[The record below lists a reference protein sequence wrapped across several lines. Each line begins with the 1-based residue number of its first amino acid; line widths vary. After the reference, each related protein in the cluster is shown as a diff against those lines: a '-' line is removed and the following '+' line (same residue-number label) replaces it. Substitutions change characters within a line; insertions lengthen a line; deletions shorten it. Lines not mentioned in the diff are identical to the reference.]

1 MYLLC
6 IYEAGLIRLAKPSN
20 IFASHMLKMEA
31 ENEGFRNKLSV
42 SLSHIDLY
50 FNDVVESACLE
61 LCGCRKSSVKYAFL
75 MTECDYHKDCG
86 YFCFKFEPPMRQ

>member
-1 MYLLC
+1 
-6 IYEAGLIRLAKPSN
+6 
-20 IFASHMLKMEA
+20 MLKMEA
-31 ENEGFRNKLSV
+31 ENEGFRNKLRV

-50 FNDVVESACLE
+50 LNDVVEVPVWSSVAAA
-61 LCGCRKSSVKYAFL
+61 KKSVKYAFL